1 MVDHLSVYR
10 SLRRCTQLRKSVSLP
25 TKGQQDN
32 TSLTRVDT
40 VPVIDSFC
48 YKLAFPINVPR
59 RSDEDF
65 DYTCVITHTAVY
77 TLPRALSAQNP
88 ATRDRMSVVRGI
100 AAHQPALL
108 KGPQGRR

>member
-1 MVDHLSVYR
+1 M
-10 SLRRCTQLRKSVSLP
+10 SLP

-40 VPVIDSFC
+40 VPVIDGFC

-88 ATRDRMSVVRGI
+88 NTRDCVSVVAGSQLTSVRYLGD
-100 AAHQPALL
+100 PE
-108 KGPQGRR
+108 GRRQPDQH